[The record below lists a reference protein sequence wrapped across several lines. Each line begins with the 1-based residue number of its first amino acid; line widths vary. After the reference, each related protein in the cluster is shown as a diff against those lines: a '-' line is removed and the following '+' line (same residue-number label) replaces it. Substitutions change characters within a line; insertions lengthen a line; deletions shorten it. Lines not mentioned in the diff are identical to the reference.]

1 MTVSGKINQSPIF
14 FMAAKISVR
23 ISCVSSIFPSTES
36 KVHVPCA
43 QGVIHLVAAGSTKPG
58 RSDRNSRPSSRR
70 HGRLASRSAGSRI
83 APDCSGYCPGR
94 ANQSGTGIAVS
105 SGRLGWPSVHTAYFT
120 SPSSRFAL
128 SQAVQ
133 RAQSSASCLVR
144 RVLALVGQ
152 PVLRTTAFQVPAGVL
167 TIVAI

>member
-1 MTVSGKINQSPIF
+1 MFHARKVSYTLLLP
-14 FMAAKISVR
+14 A
-23 ISCVSSIFPSTES
+23 
-36 KVHVPCA
+36 
-43 QGVIHLVAAGSTKPG
+43 STKPG

-105 SGRLGWPSVHTAYFT
+105 SGRLGWPSVHTASFT

-133 RAQSSASCLVR
+133 RAQSSASRLVR
-144 RVLALVGQ
+144 KVLALVDQ
-152 PVLRTTAFQVPAGVL
+152 PVLRTTAFQVLAGVL
-167 TIVAI
+167 TIVAISEGLQRQAGVPALYRFCTFGPKD